1 VTIIRTQHS
10 SNFTITPN
18 TVINESTLSLEAFG
32 VWAYLISK
40 PKTWNFNA
48 GAIKRK
54 FGIGLNKV
62 YRIMRELIQ
71 AGYAFYK
78 RTQSA
83 CEWFIYDTPQ
93 NIKTT
98 TAPAVIDRVN
108 FEHVK
113 NECVL
118 ERNELLERNEKT
130 TTPEPL
136 KQPDP
141 VKPVVVSCEEEKLKF
156 PATFT
161 KDQKSD
167 AKHAL
172 KKVNNPALR
181 QDVLSVLAHYMINS
195 HIKSIPAYLNDL
207 INRAN
212 NGKLGTIPNA
222 GDTKTVNRSIELAN
236 KELELRRKPAKITDD
251 GRKKGMAGI
260 KGLFGGYQ
268 TA

>member
-113 NECVL
+113 NERVL
-118 ERNELLERNEKT
+118 ESIEPIEIIKQLPEAM
-130 TTPEPL
+130 PEPAQKSIVVVDSEL
-136 KQPDP
+136 FFPEQLNPDQKKAAKHIIKKVKQPELQQP
-141 VKPVVVSCEEEKLKF
+141 VLFALAYAMVN
-156 PATFT
+156 
-161 KDQKSD
+161 QK
-167 AKHAL
+167 
-172 KKVNNPALR
+172 
-181 QDVLSVLAHYMINS
+181 INS
-195 HIKSIPAYLNDL
+195 VPAYLQGL
-207 INRAN
+207 VTRAN
-212 NGKLGTIPNA
+212 NGTFEPVGSVTAKPEGGKPLIPLWRGFKA
-222 GDTKTVNRSIELAN
+222 STPSEPEKARGFIQQAKQALRGMAN
-236 KELELRRKPAKITDD
+236 KPIEGVI
-251 GRKKGMAGI
+251 
-260 KGLFGGYQ
+260 
-268 TA
+268 